1 MSFNEFRLW
10 LFLEA
15 FLGKAHLILFKSS
28 SCLSKPECTGH
39 RRICVLWRPVHRYTY
54 SDPHFWFPLALDWA
68 VTNFKTPGGLK
79 IFPGTRQSLPQLC
92 HGRRNIDVTLPIT
105 LCWTDISVIVW
116 AQTFVAFLSIIQSKY
131 DFWLHSPWTMTN
143 FREG

>member
-1 MSFNEFRLW
+1 MHIIRGLNLRLFNFNLVKSAWFIRIKSYGALYC
-10 LFLEA
+10 LDLE
-15 FLGKAHLILFKSS
+15 KADFGIF
-28 SCLSKPECTGH
+28 
-39 RRICVLWRPVHRYTY
+39 

-79 IFPGTRQSLPQLC
+79 IFPGTRQSLPHLC

-105 LCWTDISVIVW
+105 PCWTDISVIVW

-131 DFWLHSPWTMTN
+131 DPRLRSPWTMTN